1 MAEELSYAAIRTALA
16 AVGENAFSPRIPAA
30 MRTALG
36 TVTEPTAACPLLVE
50 FTAAEW
56 TEMGGQAKGIVLRA
70 SHYVEVGGHFFA
82 PAAPLAKGL
91 LKEVKSFNASK
102 LEEELMPLKELLERG
117 TLARSLAASAVACAI
132 ERCDGAEAGEGFER
146 SSAPHRSVNP
156 SSVQAVQASISR
168 AVYDCFGVTDEQV
181 LAAVEM
187 LDARNDSEF
196 QLILQGIAAI
206 LSATLS

>member
-1 MAEELSYAAIRTALA
+1 
-16 AVGENAFSPRIPAA
+16 
-30 MRTALG
+30 
-36 TVTEPTAACPLLVE
+36 VTESTAAGPLLVE
-50 FTAAEW
+50 FIAAER
-56 TEMGGQAKGIVLRA
+56 TEMGGQTKSNVLRA
-70 SHYVEVGGHFFA
+70 SHYVEAGGHFFA

-156 SSVQAVQASISR
+156 SSVLAVQASISR